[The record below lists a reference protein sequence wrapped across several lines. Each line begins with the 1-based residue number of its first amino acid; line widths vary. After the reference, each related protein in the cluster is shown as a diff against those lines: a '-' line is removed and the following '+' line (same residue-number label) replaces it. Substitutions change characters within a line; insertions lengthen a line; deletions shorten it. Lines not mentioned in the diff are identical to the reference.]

1 MTYNGMDA
9 RDTEHMKE
17 HNLKLHQYSISQIEK
32 ISRNKKIICFG
43 SGNNLTRIF
52 YAMWDLHIEE
62 RVHYII
68 DNDSEKWGSS
78 RLLNGRSCDIE
89 NPERLKSENWDSH
102 ILFIT
107 MIEYHAVLKQ
117 LEHLLNGTKAV
128 CLVSP
133 VYRYWYDRFI
143 DKLTLKQAIQN
154 IIVLQG
160 EGDTCENAKA
170 LIQEFRKQKKYTEYK
185 VVWLSDKSNEND
197 GKDRSEKY
205 LQREFPLKRHRLKEI
220 YDYYKYI
227 NRAHFLI
234 YENRMIPKVRDEQIS
249 CYMNHGIPLKATK
262 GKITV
267 YKDTDYVLS
276 SSENINN
283 LISEQFGADK
293 GQIIVCGAPRTD
305 CLFRK
310 EINQELLEF
319 LHLYLYKKMILWA
332 PTFRVYENYSRRD
345 SEKKFQFGIPLLEGE
360 AEYEAVLNMLKKK
373 NILLVIKP
381 HIHQEMSQVTVHE
394 TENVRVLK
402 QDTLECLGCNVYD
415 LMKLS
420 DAMITDYSS
429 IGFDYMLLDKPLGY
443 TIDDMNQYTIGFSV
457 PNPLEYMPGM
467 KMKNTEDFL
476 SFIDSVALEQDP
488 YIEKRRKVK
497 DELYTYQDADNS
509 RRLLVLLGL
518 A

>member
-1 MTYNGMDA
+1 MDA

-267 YKDTDYVLS
+267 YKDTDYPITMTCTGSSGLS
-276 SSENINN
+276 GLSYDAMAYSTKGGSSEEYTLDAGRMAVFREVSGFKGGGVYI
-283 LISEQFGADK
+283 QGA
-293 GQIIVCGAPRTD
+293 
-305 CLFRK
+305 
-310 EINQELLEF
+310 
-319 LHLYLYKKMILWA
+319 
-332 PTFRVYENYSRRD
+332 
-345 SEKKFQFGIPLLEGE
+345 
-360 AEYEAVLNMLKKK
+360 LN
-373 NILLVIKP
+373 
-381 HIHQEMSQVTVHE
+381 
-394 TENVRVLK
+394 
-402 QDTLECLGCNVYD
+402 GW
-415 LMKLS
+415 
-420 DAMITDYSS
+420 
-429 IGFDYMLLDKPLGY
+429 
-443 TIDDMNQYTIGFSV
+443 
-457 PNPLEYMPGM
+457 
-467 KMKNTEDFL
+467 
-476 SFIDSVALEQDP
+476 
-488 YIEKRRKVK
+488 
-497 DELYTYQDADNS
+497 DADSFWGTWNPDNPHY
-509 RRLLVLLGL
+509 
-518 A
+518 

>member
-9 RDTEHMKE
+9 RDTEHMKK

-43 SGNNLTRIF
+43 SGNNLTNIF
-52 YAMWDLHIEE
+52 YAMRDLHIEE
-62 RVHYII
+62 RVHYIV

-78 RLLNGRSCDIE
+78 RLLNGRSCVIG

-107 MIEYHAVLKQ
+107 MIEYHEVLKQ
-117 LEHLLNGTKAV
+117 LEDLLNGTKAV

-133 VYRYWYDRFI
+133 AYRYWYDRLI
-143 DKLTLKQAIQN
+143 DKLTLKQTIQN

-170 LIQEFRKQKKYTEYK
+170 LIQEFRKQRKYAEYK
-185 VVWLSDKSNEND
+185 VVWLSDKTNEHD
-197 GKDRSEKY
+197 SKDRSEKC
-205 LQREFPLKRHRLKEI
+205 LQRELPLKRHTPKEI

-227 NRAHFLI
+227 NRALFLI
-234 YENRMIPKVRDEQIS
+234 YENRMISKVRDEQIS

-262 GKITV
+262 GKIVV

-276 SSENINN
+276 PSENINDM
-283 LISEQFGADK
+283 ISEQFGADK
-293 GQIIVCGAPRTD
+293 ERIIICGAPRTD
-305 CLFRK
+305 CLFQK
-310 EINQELLEF
+310 EIKQQLFKF
-319 LHLYLYKKMILWA
+319 LQLHLYKKMILWA
-332 PTFRVYENYSRRD
+332 PTFRVYENYSRKD
-345 SEKKFQFGIPLLEGE
+345 SERKFQFGIPLLEDDGD
-360 AEYEAVLNMLKKK
+360 YKAVLNMLKEK

-381 HIHQEMSQVTVHE
+381 HIHQELSEITVYE
-394 TENVRVLK
+394 TEYVHILK
-402 QDTLECLGCNVYD
+402 QDTLEYFECNVYD

-443 TIDDMNQYTIGFSV
+443 TIDDMEQYTIGFSV
-457 PNPLEYMPGM
+457 PDPFEYMPGM
-467 KMKNTEDFL
+467 RMKNTKDL
-476 SFIDSVALEQDP
+476 LNFIDSVALEQDL
-488 YIEKRRKVK
+488 YIERRRKVK
-497 DELYTYQDADNS
+497 DKLYTYQDANNS
-509 RRLLVLLGL
+509 KRLLVLLGL